1 MFYILSQNF
10 VISFNIYTNFL
21 HISLSK
27 TKKHLKNKTQG
38 AIMFLIYTTFIC
50 FKQSY
55 NVGRYSTC
63 SALES
68 TASSERLSR
77 F

>member
-1 MFYILSQNF
+1 
-10 VISFNIYTNFL
+10 
-21 HISLSK
+21 
-27 TKKHLKNKTQG
+27 
-38 AIMFLIYTTFIC
+38 MFLIYTTFIC

-55 NVGRYSTC
+55 NVGRYLTC

-77 F
+77 FDKVTRCPVTTCQDKQQAGQCSPRTHGPLQYQEYGL